1 MHVLIDLQCCQS
13 DSRFG
18 GIGRYSMSLAKAML
32 RLPTQH
38 RFSLL
43 LNGSLPNEN
52 AIRAEFA
59 ELLPQQDIH
68 TFLLPPFIAADNE
81 LPAHTRIAELIREK
95 RIVEIAPDVLHIASL
110 FEGAGENVVTSVGL
124 LFPAER
130 TAVTLYDLIP
140 FLEQETYLG
149 RAVLADH
156 YMRKFE
162 QVQSAGVLVS
172 ISAFSRQEA
181 MEHTSIPPERIVNIS
196 SAVDGEMFRPQ
207 EVEEPARTTLL
218 HKCGIGRP
226 FVMFTGSFDARK
238 NHVRLVKAFARVLPT
253 LGRPCQLVIVGK
265 GLPRQ
270 ITRLKAIAR
279 YHGLSDSDLVFVG
292 HVTDVELVALYNL
305 ATLFVFPSL
314 REGFGLPV
322 LEAMSCGIPTI
333 GANRTS
339 VPEVI
344 SHDDAL
350 FDPLSVEDMAE
361 KLARAL
367 SDDPFREELRV
378 HGLERAKY
386 FSWAISASKAI
397 DAFEELMLPVAG
409 VTPGATVASEAYE
422 ATYAMFQASLSR
434 MRLGPVSDEFLEQT
448 ARVVAMN
455 ESLNLPGP
463 GRSKLPRKTG
473 WVTAGAASSVI
484 ARHSSRLLRTLT
496 PKPMLFAN
504 YQAAETSLDETPAR
518 WWTRADTG
526 DVSPL
531 LEALAASQLDVVII
545 QTGDALFTPTSL
557 GRLIV
562 EQKQLGREVLLIL
575 HSTGCFAQIDAAVS
589 VGVKAALKACAGIF
603 VHRMEDVA
611 GLEKFNVRRNVSFVP
626 WRAAEQRDQFLAA
639 CSRQDSGDRY
649 LIARMQFA
657 LAVGSG
663 W

>member
-59 ELLPQQDIH
+59 DLLPQQDIH
-68 TFLLPPFIAADNE
+68 TFLLPAFIAADNE

-95 RIVEIAPDVLHIASL
+95 RIAEIAPDVLHIASL

-156 YMRKFE
+156 YLRKFE
-162 QVQSAGVLVS
+162 QLQHAGVLVS
-172 ISAFSRQEA
+172 ISEFSRQEA
-181 MEHTSIPPERIVNIS
+181 LEHTSIPPQRIVNIS
-196 SAVDGEMFRPQ
+196 SAVDGQMFRPQ
-207 EVEEPARTTLL
+207 QVEEPARTGLL
-218 HKCGIGRP
+218 RKCGINRP

-253 LGRPCQLVIVGK
+253 LASPCQLVIVGK

-270 ITRLKAIAR
+270 ISRLKAIAR
-279 YHGLSDSDLVFVG
+279 YHGLAERDLVFVG

-344 SHDDAL
+344 ARDNAL
-350 FDPLSVEDMAE
+350 FDPYSVGDMAE
-361 KLARAL
+361 KLERVL

-378 HGLERAKY
+378 HGMERAKH
-386 FSWAISASKAI
+386 FSWELSAQRALQ
-397 DAFEELMLPVAG
+397 AFELLLPATGAGDAGQRHPPRIAIELAYQDFKSALSGMALGTTGEDFQRAAARAIAANELLATIG
-409 VTPGATVASEAYE
+409 SRGA
-422 ATYAMFQASLSR
+422 
-434 MRLGPVSDEFLEQT
+434 D
-448 ARVVAMN
+448 
-455 ESLNLPGP
+455 
-463 GRSKLPRKTG
+463 LPRRTG
-473 WVTAGAASSVI
+473 WVTPWCSDSAVACYSRRLVRAAASKPVLYACCKPGEAPLDDSPDYWWSDAGDPAEAGLSQALACSPLDLVVVQMEDDGFGLQALARLVSAQRRSGRDVI
-484 ARHSSRLLRTLT
+484 VTFHSS
-496 PKPMLFAN
+496 
-504 YQAAETSLDETPAR
+504 ESLSL
-518 WWTRADTG
+518 
-526 DVSPL
+526 VSP
-531 LEALAASQLDVVII
+531 SD
-545 QTGDALFTPTSL
+545 
-557 GRLIV
+557 
-562 EQKQLGREVLLIL
+562 
-575 HSTGCFAQIDAAVS
+575 AVS
-589 VGVKAALKACAGIF
+589 MRAALKSCTAIF
-603 VHRMEDVA
+603 VHSMRDVQN
-611 GLEKFNVRRNVSFVP
+611 LERFNVRRNVCFVP
-626 WRAAEQRDQFLAA
+626 TPASKENHPAEAAGTNTTPDYLL
-639 CSRQDSGDRY
+639 SRMKASV
-649 LIARMQFA
+649 AFKPN
-657 LAVGSG
+657 
-663 W
+663 